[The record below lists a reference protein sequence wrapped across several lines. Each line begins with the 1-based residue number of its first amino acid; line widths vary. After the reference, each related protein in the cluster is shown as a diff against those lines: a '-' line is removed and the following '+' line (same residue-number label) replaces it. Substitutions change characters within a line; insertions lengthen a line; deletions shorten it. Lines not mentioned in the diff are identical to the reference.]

1 MSREKVEVVR
11 AIYDAFNRGDT
22 DAILELVDPA
32 VSVEDRAVIDGAT
45 YEGRDGALRFLAF
58 QAEAFNA
65 QSVELE
71 ELVDTTDEIVAVIR
85 LRGEGPLSRRSARGP
100 LQPRLGGRRRNGP
113 PPARVRE
120 RSRKRSKP
128 PTGENRQGCS
138 PRPQTRYSRR
148 CLRLRRS

>member
-1 MSREKVEVVR
+1 MSQEKVEVVR

-85 LRGEGPLSRRSARGP
+85 LRGEGPRSGVP
-100 LQPRLGGRRRNGP
+100 LQDRVALAANAHRFVLDDDDFVPRFDHLRDLCLVAN
-113 PPARVRE
+113 PAAARPSAGSAYISVRIVFP
-120 RSRKRSKP
+120 S
-128 PTGENRQGCS
+128 
-138 PRPQTRYSRR
+138 
-148 CLRLRRS
+148 L

>member
-32 VSVEDRAVIDGAT
+32 VLVEDRAVIDGAT

-58 QAEAFNA
+58 QADAFSA

-85 LRGEGPLSRRSARGP
+85 LRGEGPRSGVP
-100 LQPRLGGRRRNGP
+100 LEGRFSHVWEVAGGV
-113 PPARVRE
+113 VR
-120 RSRKRSKP
+120 
-128 PTGENRQGCS
+128 
-138 PRPQTRYSRR
+138 
-148 CLRLRRS
+148 RLRVYVTKQEALEAAGRG

>member
-85 LRGEGPLSRRSARGP
+85 LRGEGPRSGVP
-100 LQPRLGGRRRNGP
+100 LEGRFSHVWEVAGGM
-113 PPARVRE
+113 VR
-120 RSRKRSKP
+120 
-128 PTGENRQGCS
+128 
-138 PRPQTRYSRR
+138 
-148 CLRLRRS
+148 RLRVYVTKQEALEAAGRG

>member
-1 MSREKVEVVR
+1 MSQEKVEVVR

-65 QSVELE
+65 HSVELE

-85 LRGEGPLSRRSARGP
+85 LRGEGPRSGVP
-100 LQPRLGGRRRNGP
+100 LEGRFSHVWEVAGGT
-113 PPARVRE
+113 VR
-120 RSRKRSKP
+120 
-128 PTGENRQGCS
+128 
-138 PRPQTRYSRR
+138 
-148 CLRLRRS
+148 RLRVYVTKQEALEAAGR

>member
-85 LRGEGPLSRRSARGP
+85 LRGEGPRSGVP
-100 LQPRLGGRRRNGP
+100 LEGRFSHVWEVAGGV
-113 PPARVRE
+113 VR
-120 RSRKRSKP
+120 
-128 PTGENRQGCS
+128 
-138 PRPQTRYSRR
+138 
-148 CLRLRRS
+148 RLRVYVTKQEALEAAGRS

>member
-1 MSREKVEVVR
+1 MPRESLEVVR

-32 VSVEDRAVIDGAT
+32 VVVEDHAVIDGTT

-71 ELVDTTDEIVAVIR
+71 QLIETGEETVAVIR
-85 LRGEGPLSRRSARGP
+85 LRGEGPVSRVP
-100 LQPRLGGRRRNGP
+100 LEGRFSHVWEIASGM
-113 PPARVRE
+113 VR
-120 RSRKRSKP
+120 
-128 PTGENRQGCS
+128 
-138 PRPQTRYSRR
+138 
-148 CLRLRRS
+148 RLRVYATTEEALEAAARAG